1 MLPKKFNAS
10 QEGLFLD
17 IYKTVLHA
25 YISSSKDKTNIDIND
40 AIDRSTCIAMISVD
54 NILDYNGS
62 IKKTSD
68 IIKLCNDT
76 RVDKLVDY
84 PKVNNED

>member
-1 MLPKKFNAS
+1 MLPKQFNTL
-10 QEGLFLD
+10 QGRLFLD

-40 AIDRSTCIAMISVD
+40 AIDRATCISMISVD
-54 NILDYNGS
+54 NILNDDGL

-68 IIKLCNDT
+68 IIKLCKDT
-76 RVDKLVDY
+76 RVDRLVDY
-84 PKVNNED
+84 PKVDDE

>member
-1 MLPKKFNAS
+1 MLPKQFNTL
-10 QEGLFLD
+10 QGGLFLE

-40 AIDRSTCIAMISVD
+40 AIDRATCIAMISVD
-54 NILDYNGS
+54 NILDDDGS

-68 IIKLCNDT
+68 IIKSCKGT
-76 RVDKLVDY
+76 RIDRLVDY
-84 PKVNNED
+84 PKVNDD

>member
-1 MLPKKFNAS
+1 MLPKRFNAL

-40 AIDRSTCIAMISVD
+40 AIDRATCIAMISVD
-54 NILDYNGS
+54 NILDDDGF
-62 IKKTSD
+62 IKKTED
-68 IIKLCNDT
+68 IIKSCNDT

-84 PKVNNED
+84 PKVNNE